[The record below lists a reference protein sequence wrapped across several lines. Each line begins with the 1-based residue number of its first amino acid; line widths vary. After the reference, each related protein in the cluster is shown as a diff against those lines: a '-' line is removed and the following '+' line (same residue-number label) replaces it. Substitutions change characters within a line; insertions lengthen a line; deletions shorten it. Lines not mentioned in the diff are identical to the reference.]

1 MTIWL
6 LLCAYAITI
15 VQGDEL
21 PEPGNATQ
29 HYQNQ
34 TDCASPIKPNTD
46 YDSNMVAE
54 IDLDP
59 PPEAFRHSVNGSV
72 NSTFFQNS
80 TGVNLKFGETLS
92 TFLQIGV
99 NSLTVAVA
107 STFFTVLD
115 SVPESGSAPSFHSP
129 TYLSPLAEV

>member
-29 HYQNQ
+29 HYQSQ

-59 PPEAFRHSVNGSV
+59 PPEVYRYG
-72 NSTFFQNS
+72 QNYTS
-80 TGVNLKFGETLS
+80 PASKFIDSFGTLIE
-92 TFLQIGV
+92 IG
-99 NSLTVAVA
+99 T
-107 STFFTVLD
+107 
-115 SVPESGSAPSFHSP
+115 
-129 TYLSPLAEV
+129 